1 MKIQITFQEKVAEF
15 PVSFEDGSSFDV
27 GFEEGIPLAR
37 ASPYSG
43 SYEVIPRI
51 NPQNLPTGDKHLAKD
66 ILVYA
71 IPYHEVENTERG
83 KTAII
88 GGI

>member
-1 MKIQITFQEKVAEF
+1 MKIQITFQEKAAGF
-15 PVSFEDGSSFDV
+15 PISFEDGSSFDV
-27 GFEEGIPLAR
+27 GFEDGFPSAR
-37 ASPYSG
+37 ASPYNG

-51 NPQNLPTGDKHLAKD
+51 NPQNLPTRDKHLAKD
-66 ILVYA
+66 ILVHA